1 MDATKI
7 NDLARR
13 LDRAHGAAALAE
25 AARKAACCEDEQDYT
40 QAEIWRRI
48 EAALHHMKGPRFS

>member
-7 NDLARR
+7 HDLARR
-13 LDRAHGAAALAE
+13 LYRAHGSAALAE
-25 AARKAACCEDEQDYT
+25 AAQKAVCCEKERDHE

-48 EAALHHMKGPRFS
+48 EAALQHMKGPRFS